1 MTSNQNEPQ
10 GIAEYDANSAGD
22 VIDAERS
29 TPDLS
34 AIRRILIAMVLGVVV
49 GLAMGKSAAILGL
62 VGSKIIGMIKTLA
75 GPLILFAVIESFLK
89 TEITWKQARRMLR
102 IAIINGFCAVA
113 IGLTLANVIQPGV
126 GWKPSSELTESAKSA
141 TIKPTDRKIEPV
153 KDILAYIPDN
163 IVQPFLENQ
172 VISIVLLGVV
182 AGAALRSVQK
192 FQQSQGRADYVSL
205 EHAVVTG
212 FEAIQQVMRWVVM
225 LVPLA
230 VFSVV
235 ARAVGEGGLGKLA
248 LLGPYVLVVLSGLL
262 LQIVVVYQFWIVSS
276 TRYSLRQF
284 WAAARHPVTVA
295 LGTSSS
301 LATMRDTLIAL
312 EQKLGVSKTSARLA
326 ACVGTNLNNDGIL
339 LYEAMAVLFVAQYEG
354 ISLTIGQQ
362 ALAAAS
368 CIIAGI
374 GIGGVPDAGLISL
387 TIVLATVGLPQDIVP
402 LLLAVDWLLSR
413 SRAMTNVISDMTLAA
428 TIDGRMEPDRAGG

>member
-1 MTSNQNEPQ
+1 MTTNQPEPQ
-10 GIAEYDANSAGD
+10 GIAEYDAKQASSD
-22 VIDAERS
+22 VIDSEQS

-34 AIRRILIAMVLGVVV
+34 AIKRILLAMAMGVAV
-49 GLAMGKSAAILGL
+49 GLLAGGSAVKLGL

-75 GPLILFAVIESFLK
+75 GPLILFAVLESFLK
-89 TEITWKQARRMLR
+89 TEMTWKQAGRMLR
-102 IAIINGFCAVA
+102 VAAINGCCAVA
-113 IGLTLANVIQPGV
+113 IGLMLANVIQPGV
-126 GWKPSSELTESAKSA
+126 GWKPAAELTVGAKAA
-141 TIKPTDRKIEPV
+141 TIKPTDRKIDPV
-153 KDILAYIPDN
+153 KDILAYIPEN
-163 IVQPFLENQ
+163 IVQPFIENQ
-172 VISIVLLGVV
+172 VISIVMLAVV
-182 AGAALRSVQK
+182 AGASLRSVQQ
-192 FQQSQGRADYVSL
+192 FQQRQGRTDYVAL
-205 EHAVVTG
+205 EHAVVTC

-235 ARAVGEGGLGKLA
+235 AKAVGEGGLGKLA
-248 LLGPYVLVVLSGLL
+248 MLGPYVLVVLGGLF
-262 LQIVVVYQFWIVSS
+262 LQILIVYQAWIVTS
-276 TRYSLRQF
+276 TRYTLKQF

-312 EQKLGVSKTSARLA
+312 EQKLGVSKTSSRLA

-354 ISLTIGQQ
+354 ISLSLGQQ
-362 ALAAAS
+362 ALAALS

-387 TIVLATVGLPQDIVP
+387 TIVLATVGLPQEIVP

-413 SRAMTNVISDMTLAA
+413 ARAMTNVISDMTLAA
-428 TIDGRMEPDRAGG
+428 TIDGKNET